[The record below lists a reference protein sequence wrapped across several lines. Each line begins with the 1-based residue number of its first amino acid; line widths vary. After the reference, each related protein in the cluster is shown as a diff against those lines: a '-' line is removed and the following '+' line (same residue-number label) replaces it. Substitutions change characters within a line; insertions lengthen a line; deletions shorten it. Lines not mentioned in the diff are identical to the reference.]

1 MRREISAQNPTQG
14 SQPQPQDS
22 DPSQSQTAHPSFIQ
36 RKIAKNPEFAKKL
49 DQMRLNLS
57 PLVQITTGY
66 IHPAFPRTVL
76 QFWLLTDY
84 QLEELAHFY
93 HQRTPSHLTGQYPCP
108 VNWNSSLPIE
118 DKRRKIGRFIGL
130 RGCDSPIWLKTE
142 EEIAEEA
149 RRANATDEEDM
160 WRRKM
165 SPWSGSGY

>member
-1 MRREISAQNPTQG
+1 MMRREIPAQSPTQG
-14 SQPQPQDS
+14 AQPQTQDAT
-22 DPSQSQTAHPSFIQ
+22 QTAQPSFIQ
-36 RKIAKNPEFAKKL
+36 RKIARNPEFARKL

-57 PLVQITTGY
+57 PLVQITTGFV
-66 IHPAFPRTVL
+66 HPAFPKTVL

-108 VNWNSSLPIE
+108 VNWNSSLSIE

-130 RGCDSPIWLKTE
+130 RGCESPIWLKTE

-149 RRANATDEEDM
+149 RMANMADEEDM

-165 SPWSGSGY
+165 NPWSGSGY

>member
-1 MRREISAQNPTQG
+1 MLRREITTQSPAQGPSEQGPASA
-14 SQPQPQDS
+14 
-22 DPSQSQTAHPSFIQ
+22 SFIQ
-36 RKIAKNPEFAKKL
+36 RKIARNPEFAQKL

-76 QFWLLTDY
+76 QFWLLTDH

-108 VNWNSSLPIE
+108 VNWNSSLPVE

-130 RGCDSPIWLKTE
+130 RGCESPIWLKTE
-142 EEIAEEA
+142 EIAEEA
-149 RRANATDEEDM
+149 RLANSTGEDEM

-165 SPWSGSGY
+165 SPWSGSGH

>member
-1 MRREISAQNPTQG
+1 MLRREITTQSPAQGPSEQGPASA
-14 SQPQPQDS
+14 
-22 DPSQSQTAHPSFIQ
+22 SFIQ
-36 RKIAKNPEFAKKL
+36 RKIAGNPEFAQKL

-76 QFWLLTDY
+76 QFWLLTDH

-108 VNWNSSLPIE
+108 VNWNSSLPVE

-130 RGCDSPIWLKTE
+130 RGCESPIWLKTE

-149 RRANATDEEDM
+149 RLANSADEDEM

-165 SPWSGSGY
+165 SPWSGSGH